1 MEKRKLERIE
11 QYIFDLFH
19 KEGTNRLLTK
29 HIFAS
34 AVEYS
39 NADLV
44 RAFEDLEKKWRLLI
58 RYTEEGDDW
67 IHLTPE
73 GTNYAGLSNTENLE
87 QPQAQPHP
95 PKSST

>member
-1 MEKRKLERIE
+1 MEKHKLAVIE

-19 KEGTNRLLTK
+19 KEGRNKLLTK

-34 AVEYS
+34 AVEYA

-44 RAFEDLEKKWRLLI
+44 RAFEDLEKKARLLV
-58 RYTEEGDDW
+58 RYTQEGDDW

-73 GTNYAGLSNTENLE
+73 GMKRAGLSDNEELE
-87 QPQAQPHP
+87 QPHVLPHP

>member
-1 MEKRKLERIE
+1 MDKRKLAIIE
-11 QYIFDLFH
+11 QSIFDLFRAG
-19 KEGTNRLLTK
+19 GTNKMLASEV
-29 HIFAS
+29 FALEIDY
-34 AVEYS
+34 A

-44 RAFEDLEKKWRLLI
+44 RAFEDMEKRGRLLI

-73 GTNYAGLSNTENLE
+73 GTKRAGLSDIGSQE
-87 QPQAQPHP
+87 QPHAMPHP

>member
-1 MEKRKLERIE
+1 MEKHKLAAIE

-19 KEGTNRLLTK
+19 KAGTNKLLTK
-29 HIFAS
+29 DIFAG

-44 RAFEDLEKKWRLLI
+44 RAFEDLEKKGRLLV

-73 GTNYAGLSNTENLE
+73 GMKRAGLANTEGVE
-87 QPQAQPHP
+87 QPHVMPHP
-95 PKSST
+95 PTSST

>member
-1 MEKRKLERIE
+1 MEKRKLAAIE

-19 KEGTNRLLTK
+19 KEGTNKLLTN

-44 RAFEDLEKKWRLLI
+44 RAFEDMEKKGRLLI
-58 RYTEEGDDW
+58 RYTEEGNDW

-73 GTNYAGLSNTENLE
+73 GMIRAGVSNTEELE
-87 QPQAQPHP
+87 QPHVMPHP

>member
-1 MEKRKLERIE
+1 MEKRKLAIIE
-11 QYIFDLFH
+11 QHIFDLFR
-19 KEGTNRLLTK
+19 KEGTNKLLTK

-44 RAFEDLEKKWRLLI
+44 RAFEDMEKKGRLLV
-58 RYTEEGDDW
+58 RYTEEGNDW

-73 GTNYAGLSNTENLE
+73 GMKHAELSNNEGLE
-87 QPQAQPHP
+87 QPHVLPHP

>member
-1 MEKRKLERIE
+1 MEKRKLAAIER
-11 QYIFDLFH
+11 YIFDLFH
-19 KEGTNRLLTK
+19 KEGTNKLLTS
-29 HIFAS
+29 HIFAIT
-34 AVEYS
+34 VEYA

-44 RAFEDLEKKWRLLI
+44 RAFEDMEKKGRLLV

-73 GTNYAGLSNTENLE
+73 GMKRAGVSNTEGLE
-87 QPQAQPHP
+87 QPHVMPHP